1 MARGKYLEIVRELSE
16 QIRSGEI
23 RPGERLPTHRELAY
37 RRGLSLGT
45 ATRVYTELF
54 ALGLVTGEVGR
65 GTFARAP
72 VATKASSF
80 HYDREGPGVVDLSR
94 NFMVLPGQ
102 AEQLASAAAEVIGR
116 QAGDLLHYQPHAGRE
131 RDREAAAAWLTAGS
145 PGTTPVEPSRII
157 ICNGGQHA
165 LTMSLLAATQPGDT
179 VAVEA
184 CTYPGLKV
192 LAGVL
197 RLRLAAVEMDADG
210 IVPSALDALCRE
222 TRIPALY
229 CMPTLQN
236 PLGVVM
242 PAGRRAELADVVV
255 RHDLRVIE
263 DDAYGLLVED
273 APPSLASML
282 PDRTYYVQTLS
293 KSLAPGLRVAFLVAP
308 EAELARLTV
317 IMRATTWTAPP
328 LMAGVAT
335 QWISDGTADRTVRQK
350 RLEAKRRQ
358 DLAKRLLAGFGQS
371 AYPAGLHLWLTLPPR
386 CRTDDLLVA
395 ARERGVLVS
404 PASLFAADERVAV
417 PQAVRLCLGAPGRQ
431 EDLERALRTLADVL
445 DQKAQGLLWT
455 V

>member
-1 MARGKYLEIVRELSE
+1 MSE
-16 QIRSGEI
+16 RIRAGDI

-37 RRGLSLGT
+37 RHGLSLGT

-65 GTFARAP
+65 GTFARSP

-102 AEQLASAAAEVIGR
+102 AEQLVAAAAEVIGS

-131 RDREAAAAWLTAGS
+131 RDREAAAAWLSAGS
-145 PGTTPVEPSRII
+145 PGITPVEPSRII

-165 LTMSLLAATQPGDT
+165 LTLSLLAATQPGDT

-192 LAGVL
+192 LASVL
-197 RLRLAAVEMDADG
+197 RLRLAAVEMDAGG

-222 TRIPALY
+222 TRIAALY

-236 PLGVVM
+236 PLGLVM
-242 PAGRRAELADVVV
+242 PAGRRAELADVVN

-263 DDAYGLLVED
+263 DDAYGFLVED
-273 APPSLASML
+273 APPPLASIL

-308 EAELARLTV
+308 ESEVARLTV

-335 QWISDGTADRTVRQK
+335 QWISDGTADRIAQQK
-350 RLEAKRRQ
+350 RREAKQRQ
-358 DLAKRLLAGFGQS
+358 DLARWLLAGFGTC
-371 AYPAGLHLWLTLPPR
+371 AYPTSLHLWLTLPPR
-386 CRTDDLLVA
+386 CRTDDVLVA

-404 PASLFAADERVAV
+404 PASLFATDEQVAV
-417 PQAVRLCLGAPGRQ
+417 PQAIRLCLGAPEHR
-431 EDLERALRTLADVL
+431 EDLERALRTLAEVL
-445 DQKAQGLLWT
+445 DRKAQGLLWT